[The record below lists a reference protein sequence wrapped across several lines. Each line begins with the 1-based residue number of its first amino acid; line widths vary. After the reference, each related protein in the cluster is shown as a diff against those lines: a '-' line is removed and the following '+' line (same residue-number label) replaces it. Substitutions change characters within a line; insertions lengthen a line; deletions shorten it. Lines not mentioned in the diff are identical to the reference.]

1 MLGNVTGGA
10 RTGFVYDGLTQAVLQ
25 LDTQRSIGWYGGT
38 FNVSGLQIHGGNLS
52 ATNLLT
58 LETAS
63 GIEARPATRLWE
75 LWYQQKFLDQDR
87 FDLRVGQ
94 ISLDQEFI
102 VSQEALLFVKHIGW
116 LAFGAVAGFT
126 GWRPGLSAFGVGRSR
141 PHPHDPFP
149 DGDDSA
155 PQWQS
160 GSRQQH

>member
-1 MLGNVTGGA
+1 
-10 RTGFVYDGLTQAVLQ
+10 VLQ
-25 LDTQRSIGWYGGT
+25 LDTQRAFGWYGGT

-94 ISLDQEFI
+94 MSLDQEFI
-102 VSQEALLFVKHIGW
+102 VSQEALLFVNTSDGW
-116 LAFGAVAGFT
+116 PLVPSLDLPGGGPAYPLYALGVRARIRPTDSLTAMIAVLNGSPAHDNSIDAQIDNPAF
-126 GWRPGLSAFGVGRSR
+126 
-141 PHPHDPFP
+141 H
-149 DGDDSA
+149 
-155 PQWQS
+155 
-160 GSRQQH
+160 